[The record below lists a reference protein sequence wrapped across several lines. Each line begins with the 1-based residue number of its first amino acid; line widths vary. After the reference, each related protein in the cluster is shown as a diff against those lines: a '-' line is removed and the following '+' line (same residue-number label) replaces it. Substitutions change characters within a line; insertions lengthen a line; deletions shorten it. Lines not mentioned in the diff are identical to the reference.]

1 MHLKKSHNEGS
12 PVHEAPCLALA
23 LLTESPEI
31 ATDKITYRRA
41 TLAPALHA
49 LYAHACWYAIRAG
62 CVCVENLIRF
72 DCVTESHNVGDDGCA
87 PMLLS
92 GAVGLAVRVEEPA

>member
-1 MHLKKSHNEGS
+1 MRYTH
-12 PVHEAPCLALA
+12 
-23 LLTESPEI
+23 T
-31 ATDKITYRRA
+31 RA
-41 TLAPALHA
+41 GTLSAPA
-49 LYAHACWYAIRAG
+49 
-62 CVCVENLIRF
+62 VCAENLIRF